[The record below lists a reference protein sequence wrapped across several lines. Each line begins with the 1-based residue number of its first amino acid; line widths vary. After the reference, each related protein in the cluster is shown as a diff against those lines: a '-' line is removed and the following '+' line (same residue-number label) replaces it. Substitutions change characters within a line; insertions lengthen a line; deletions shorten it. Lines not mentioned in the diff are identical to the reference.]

1 MIPGIIMAAAGLAI
15 FCLRAGRKQPPL
27 AHSDLV
33 RLSLY
38 SERVRREELFP
49 FVE

>member
-1 MIPGIIMAAAGLAI
+1 MIVSICIAVVGLTVV
-15 FCLRAGRKQPPL
+15 FLRVGRREPPL
-27 AHSDLV
+27 AHNDVV
-33 RLSLY
+33 RLALY

>member
-1 MIPGIIMAAAGLAI
+1 MILGICIVAIGLA
-15 FCLRAGRKQPPL
+15 LLGVRVKRRERPMP
-27 AHSDLV
+27 HDDVV

>member
-1 MIPGIIMAAAGLAI
+1 MIVSICIAAVGLTVL
-15 FCLRAGRKQPPL
+15 CLRAGRRQPPL
-27 AHSDLV
+27 AHNDVV

>member
-1 MIPGIIMAAAGLAI
+1 MIVCICIAAIALAI
-15 FCLRAGRKQPPL
+15 LCLRAGRRERPL
-27 AHSDLV
+27 ARNDVV